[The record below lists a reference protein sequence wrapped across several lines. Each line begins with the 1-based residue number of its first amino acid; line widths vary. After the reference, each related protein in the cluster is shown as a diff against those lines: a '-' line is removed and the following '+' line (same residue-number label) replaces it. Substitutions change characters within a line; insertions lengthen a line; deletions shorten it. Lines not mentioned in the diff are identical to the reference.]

1 MFSSKNEWKLSKIQ
15 TEIICVNPESVTT
28 QLCCFIICRIQESPV
43 FLRNIFPLKYIPFSP
58 FPPAAPWHQGE
69 KKKALPFFLRHSG
82 FRTCPCAVFRVY
94 HWHLLTELKTTA
106 LARGNC
112 FSSASILMVIPKF
125 GASSRS
131 ATLNPDPQSDIRT
144 FFPRKPSRNSTGRII
159 QALLPSSLCSSLYIW
174 TLFSRPLG
182 LQIALDELCSRQGCN
197 FMPGTAWKSTFY
209 EILSQGC
216 TGKTGT
222 SKIYLGWYQQ
232 VKDLIQF

>member
-1 MFSSKNEWKLSKIQ
+1 MNESFPKFKLKLYVSILNLSLLNCAVSSYVGYRNLQCFSGTFSLWNTFTSPLFH
-15 TEIICVNPESVTT
+15 
-28 QLCCFIICRIQESPV
+28 QLH
-43 FLRNIFPLKYIPFSP
+43 LDTK
-58 FPPAAPWHQGE
+58 E
-69 KKKALPFFLRHSG
+69 KKKVLPFFLRHCG

-125 GASSRS
+125 EASSRS

-144 FFPRKPSRNSTGRII
+144 FFPRKPSKNPTGRII

-174 TLFSRPLG
+174 TLFSRSLG